1 MSKPPME
8 KIENIHCQMSNFSR
22 EMLTVRKNQMKM
34 LEMKNIVLEIKMVT
48 DRFISRRIREIFKL
62 KERNE

>member
-1 MSKPPME
+1 ME
-8 KIENIHCQMSNFSR
+8 KIENIHCQMNNFSR

>member
-8 KIENIHCQMSNFSR
+8 KIENIRCQMSNFSR

-34 LEMKNIVLEIKMVT
+34 LEMKNIVLEIKMFT
-48 DRFISRRIREIFKL
+48 DRFISRRIREIFRL